1 MCHFHQKMIVRRYL
15 TCQPK
20 LQPAIEFGNIM
31 KLLCFITKPD
41 FEKEVGAWYSRWQ
54 TFLKERT
61 INPFTGKWFYTH
73 KRIRSAYR
81 SIKTNM
87 PYLFTYLK
95 YPEMNIP
102 NTTNHLDGS
111 FTHLKTLLRVH
122 RGLKKEL
129 KLKIIGDYLDK

>member
-1 MCHFHQKMIVRRYL
+1 MIVRRYL